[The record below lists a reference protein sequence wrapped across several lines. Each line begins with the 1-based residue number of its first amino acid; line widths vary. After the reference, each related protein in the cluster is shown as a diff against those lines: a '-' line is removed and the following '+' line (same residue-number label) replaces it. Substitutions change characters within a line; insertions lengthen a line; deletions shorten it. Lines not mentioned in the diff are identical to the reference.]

1 MADYIVNTDEKR
13 RQMLDAVGI
22 RDIDE
27 LLCDIPDNV
36 RLKRPL
42 NIPEGLSEQEV
53 LKLISSMADKNKI
66 YRSIFLG
73 AGAYRHYIPAVVDSV
88 CQKEE
93 FLTSY
98 TPYQPEISQGT
109 LQAIFEFQTMM
120 CRLTGMD
127 VSNASVY
134 DGACAAAEAAAMCRE
149 RGKNKVLIS
158 GAVNPQTIQTVKT
171 YCFGS
176 DTPFEILQAENGT
189 TSARWPDTENTCCII
204 VQQPNFYGIIED
216 IEGIC
221 NAAHQRGIKV
231 IVICN
236 PVSLALLKTPGEC
249 GADIAVGDAQPLGI
263 PLSYGGPYLGFMT
276 CKKELVRRLP
286 GRIVGQTQDSNGR
299 RAFVLTL
306 QAREQHIRREKASS
320 SICSNQALCALR
332 ASVYLGALGPAGL
345 EEVANHCVSKAHY
358 MAEKLCSVKGFSL
371 VWEKEFFHEF
381 LTYCPNPGLLNS
393 ELDRRGILGGLEQ
406 DDKILWCVTEE
417 NSIEDIDMVVSVAR
431 EVFAG

>member
-1 MADYIVNTDEKR
+1 MAVYIVNTDEKR

-27 LLCDIPDNV
+27 LLCDIPDKV

-149 RGKNKVLIS
+149 RGKN
-158 GAVNPQTIQTVKT
+158 
-171 YCFGS
+171 
-176 DTPFEILQAENGT
+176 
-189 TSARWPDTENTCCII
+189 
-204 VQQPNFYGIIED
+204 
-216 IEGIC
+216 
-221 NAAHQRGIKV
+221 
-231 IVICN
+231 
-236 PVSLALLKTPGEC
+236 
-249 GADIAVGDAQPLGI
+249 
-263 PLSYGGPYLGFMT
+263 
-276 CKKELVRRLP
+276 
-286 GRIVGQTQDSNGR
+286 
-299 RAFVLTL
+299 
-306 QAREQHIRREKASS
+306 
-320 SICSNQALCALR
+320 
-332 ASVYLGALGPAGL
+332 
-345 EEVANHCVSKAHY
+345 
-358 MAEKLCSVKGFSL
+358 
-371 VWEKEFFHEF
+371 
-381 LTYCPNPGLLNS
+381 
-393 ELDRRGILGGLEQ
+393 
-406 DDKILWCVTEE
+406 
-417 NSIEDIDMVVSVAR
+417 
-431 EVFAG
+431 